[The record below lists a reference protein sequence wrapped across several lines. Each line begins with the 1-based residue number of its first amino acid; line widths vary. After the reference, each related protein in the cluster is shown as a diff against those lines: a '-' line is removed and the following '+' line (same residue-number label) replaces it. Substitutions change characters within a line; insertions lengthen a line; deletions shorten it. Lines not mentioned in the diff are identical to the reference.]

1 MQYELTK
8 LNEISK
14 KLAYVM
20 KKVYINYRI
29 KRVKGDNF
37 GMFFQNC
44 LFLFRG
50 KIYESWEC
58 VMDKIDKK
66 LITLLTAECK
76 NAT

>member
-1 MQYELTK
+1 MAHSHSVPSSKDNVTVEYSFVLLQYELTK

-44 LFLFRG
+44 LFSL
-50 KIYESWEC
+50 
-58 VMDKIDKK
+58 
-66 LITLLTAECK
+66 
-76 NAT
+76 